1 MQVTFISVPNSTN
14 ICRQPPHGADTSL
27 AVVTTTQSENVT
39 LGPSAATA
47 AIIAPRSAQIP
58 EGYAAFS
65 TLHPT

>member
-1 MQVTFISVPNSTN
+1 VPNSTN
-14 ICRQPPHGADTSL
+14 IYLQPPHGAETSS

-58 EGYAAFS
+58 EG
-65 TLHPT
+65 